1 MQHSFLK
8 PNYQKYPK
16 QRLGLLLVISDHNY
30 IPFSFSVKLWFKLK
44 ILMARESKDVV
55 TEDKSNIIV
64 TSNLRMGLI
73 HCPILGQI
81 EYATRISILNSGVSY
96 WSGIQKAQCF
106 IFPTILQNT
115 EYLIL
120 ISRSI
125 YIWKPTQQGCPISY
139 FTTLTSYKPKEN
151 LYNKLYKI
159 GTFHNKQY
167 KIRTFQNLQKII
179 KTKQKIMQVFE
190 LTKADIIT

>member
-16 QRLGLLLVISDHNY
+16 QRLGLILVISDHNY
-30 IPFSFSVKLWFKLK
+30 IPFSVKFWFKLK

-55 TEDKSNIIV
+55 PEDKSNTIV

-81 EYATRISILNSGVSY
+81 EYALRISILHSGVSY
-96 WSGIQKAQCF
+96 WSDIQKAPCF
-106 IFPTILQNT
+106 IFPTIIQNT

-120 ISRSI
+120 ISSSI

-151 LYNKLYKI
+151 LYNKIYI
-159 GTFHNKQY
+159 TT
-167 KIRTFQNLQKII
+167 IQN
-179 KTKQKIMQVFE
+179 
-190 LTKADIIT
+190 